1 MSKHPTK
8 LDCWSP
14 FHIVWFLQGWRL
26 LRRTMRLEF
35 LYKLLLDS
43 LPAVVVLRIVPYYLT
58 PCPIFF
64 FFPVQKS
71 VVQVLLNVVMRA
83 LLHHFSL
90 INVHLW
96 ITHLHIWCVGSIGCL
111 RQHRGV
117 GFGARCHRWQGSG
130 AFVPCLCVSS
140 HSKQRGR
147 KALVTSG
154 MGTIV
159 TLWGWSTW
167 NVTTRITYHRP
178 SFHQVHVFFFRKCVG
193 AQNWSAMRSVAA
205 VAFTGC
211 LTPKGSLESLCFSWS
226 NVTENTSG
234 VPTSP

>member
-35 LYKLLLDS
+35 LYKLLLGS

-58 PCPIFF
+58 PCPIF

-140 HSKQRGR
+140 HSKQRGQEGVSYVWYGNYCDVLR
-147 KALVTSG
+147 LEHVKCYDPDHLPSSFVPSG
-154 MGTIV
+154 ACLLFPKMRRRTK
-159 TLWGWSTW
+159 L
-167 NVTTRITYHRP
+167 
-178 SFHQVHVFFFRKCVG
+178 KC
-193 AQNWSAMRSVAA
+193 N
-205 VAFTGC
+205 AFSGGC
-211 LTPKGSLESLCFSWS
+211 CLYWLPY
-226 NVTENTSG
+226 
-234 VPTSP
+234 P